1 MFIEK
6 SGMARRRVKGHL
18 TFFALSALLALVTP
32 ALTIAQTLPTK
43 KLTAGMHVVTAE
55 VAANEAARMKGL
67 MFRESLEPNHGMLFV
82 FEQPNVQCFWMK
94 NTVLPL
100 SIAFIRADGVI
111 TNLADMAP
119 MTEAS
124 HCSTEPVR
132 YTLEMEQGWF
142 TKHGVSAGKQL
153 GGL

>member
-82 FEQPNVQCFWMK
+82 FEQSNVQCFWMK

-111 TNLADMAP
+111 TNIADMAP

-142 TKHGVSAGKQL
+142 TKHGVSA
-153 GGL
+153 